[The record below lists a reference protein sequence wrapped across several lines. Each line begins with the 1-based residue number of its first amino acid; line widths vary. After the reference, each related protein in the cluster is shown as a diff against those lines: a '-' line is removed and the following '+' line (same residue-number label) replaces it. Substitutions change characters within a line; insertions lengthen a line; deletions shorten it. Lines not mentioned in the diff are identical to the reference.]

1 MDKDLRTYL
10 LGGGAAPAR
19 LAREFGDDDLSLS
32 SLSNWSFTR
41 RWAWDELV
49 RRLRVCLDKGDTPTG
64 ILAFWAASVVVAG
77 RKRPRHNA
85 HEDRNWRVLAVVNVL
100 KSRGLTE
107 RAAVHTVAREI
118 EKTPEAVYSVLR
130 KIRQG
135 PFKRGRSGK

>member
-1 MDKDLRTYL
+1 MDNDLRAYL
-10 LGGGAAPAR
+10 LDGGDAPAR

-49 RRLRVCLDKGDTPTG
+49 RRLRVCLDKGRAPTG
-64 ILAFWAASVVVAG
+64 LLAFWAASVVVTG

-85 HEDRNWRVLAVVNVL
+85 NEERDWRVLTVVDIL
-100 KSRGLTE
+100 KASGHSE
-107 RAAVHTVAREI
+107 RAAVRMVAREI
-118 EKTPEAVYSVLR
+118 NKSPEAVYSVLK

-135 PFKRGRSGK
+135 PFKKTRSGK